1 VACAPQAGA
10 GIVVDTALRRGVS
23 GGGGD
28 VDEGAP
34 FATCMRVLRRTFL
47 AHSLTGAVLAPLAPA
62 LLASRARAQAAPR
75 AKNLVVFFAPNGTVH
90 HRLRPRG
97 TPQSFTVDDTSILAP
112 LERARGAWR
121 PFDDI
126 SFLDEVDLR
135 CRAGNHEGGQAAM
148 LTGDGVVGDVG
159 GGASLDQFLGR
170 TLFGDARFPSLV
182 LGVQTSAWGAQQ
194 QTRVSYESP
203 GVFAAVEDDPRAA
216 FRRLFGDSAGGD
228 VDTAR
233 RRRQSVI
240 DLVKD
245 RVDAAK
251 VRVGRD
257 EQQKLE
263 QHLSALRT
271 LEARLAPV
279 DLGSCTAPAAPTA
292 LAPNDNDAF
301 PDIAVVQR
309 QLGVLALACGLSRV
323 VVLQHSHTV
332 SPTAFSW
339 LGVPD
344 QHHTLSHADDG
355 NIAGLDAFVACEQ
368 WYLDR
373 FIDVVDDLRTRP
385 SPHGDGTLLDDTVVV
400 YVKELGDSRLHDQV
414 SVPFFVAGGGV
425 RGGQWHQLAH
435 QPHNRLLVS
444 IAQQLGADVESY
456 GSAGGAFTEVF

>member
-1 VACAPQAGA
+1 MQ
-10 GIVVDTALRRGVS
+10 RRS
-23 GGGGD
+23 
-28 VDEGAP
+28 
-34 FATCMRVLRRTFL
+34 FL
-47 AHSLTGAVLAPLAPA
+47 ARSLAGAVLAPLMPTFGARP
-62 LLASRARAQAAPR
+62 ARAQGAPR
-75 AKNLVVFFAPNGTVH
+75 AKNLVIFFAPNGTVH

-97 TPQSFTVDDTSILAP
+97 TPQSCSVDETSIMAP

-126 SFLDEVDLR
+126 SFLDELDLR

-148 LTGDGVVGDVG
+148 LTGDGVADDVG

-170 TLFGDARFPSLV
+170 TLFANARFPSLV

-194 QTRVSYESP
+194 QTRIAYESP

-216 FRRLFGDSAGGD
+216 FRRLFGDSSGGD
-228 VDTAR
+228 IDTAR

-245 RVDAAK
+245 RVDAASA
-251 VRVGRD
+251 RVSAAEKR
-257 EQQKLE
+257 KLDH
-263 QHLSALRT
+263 HLSALRT
-271 LEARLAPV
+271 LERRLAPI
-279 DLGSCTAPAAPTA
+279 DLGSCTAPSPPAAV
-292 LAPNDNDAF
+292 APNDNDAF

-344 QHHTLSHADDG
+344 QHHSLSHADDA
-355 NIAGLDAFVACEQ
+355 NVAGLDAFVACEQ

-373 FIDVVDDLRTRP
+373 YIDVVEDLRSRP
-385 SPHGDGTLLDDTVVV
+385 SPHSEGSLLDDTVVV

-425 RGGQWHQLAH
+425 RGGQWHRLAH

-444 IAQQLGADVESY
+444 LAQQLGADVESY
-456 GSAGGAFTEVF
+456 GSAGGALTEVF